1 MKIWRAGCGCTPMV
15 LDRMERRS
23 WMKLLAGYRAYRCQT
38 CQQGFLASKQVI
50 DSLGVL
56 QKKEYFPVAGQTEFS
71 R

>member
-1 MKIWRAGCGCTPMV
+1 MKILKAGCGCTPMV

-38 CQQGFLASKQVI
+38 CRQDFLASKELI
-50 DSLGVL
+50 DKLGVT
-56 QKKEYFPVAGQTEFS
+56 QKKEFFPVSGNAEFS